1 MSYTT
6 SGQMYAMIK
15 MRRTLV
21 RREIRTLL
29 AGLLL
34 PIILVGVAVGISAGI
49 QSSIPTAP
57 AIPPYTRP
65 MATPAALQTVSS
77 IALVL
82 PRASPAQQ
90 LAVTN
95 SMQRSFALLNRT
107 NITLVPFASID
118 DYQTSLVNW
127 YRGAA
132 NATLIPAAFA
142 VLKDIPTSPSAD
154 GLLDIQYQVL
164 LEESQ
169 PKDLNPVM
177 LLVADNAKQSLLQQ
191 TGYVSFNVGLSF
203 FAFEGFFYDV
213 SLTIIPAFVV
223 NAFAQMIVFFAISKV
238 EERESKKRDYLFT
251 MGLAP
256 SVYYLSAFVVD
267 AYAYL
272 LNLLVSSLILLA
284 FKVKAFS
291 DTNYLNWFLP
301 MFCFGA
307 VCIPLSSCL
316 SFMFRQQASAG
327 AALGFGMSIVVFVPY
342 FLVFFVAKN
351 NLDQWIMYL
360 ISAIV
365 PTFGFYSALSAIGT
379 ASNAGTPYTLASLG
393 DFTNNPILPISL
405 ILLAQAIVYCL
416 ILTTLV
422 YKDLTNAPSFTSS
435 AVNLFRHLVHGEKS
449 TPSNTDSARDSTSH
463 NLMEGVQN
471 AQEPK
476 DDELTREMQRI
487 SNPDL
492 AAEDVIRM
500 AGVHVEFSKPAS
512 RSIAKK
518 WYMPSAKEKLVVLDD
533 LWLSIRKNECFA
545 YLGPNGCGKTTT
557 LNTLIGLV
565 RPTRGM
571 ATIGQYS
578 VLPRYNPL
586 ARQIIGICPQF
597 DCQWQKLSPREH
609 LITMAAIRGL
619 NPEDATVIS
628 EIDTLIA
635 DVGLSEF
642 SSKHTGTLSGG
653 NKRKLSLAMA
663 CIGRPEVIFLDEP
676 TTGVDVSIRKSIWE
690 IIKQLKTRT
699 SVILTTHSMEEAEA
713 LSDRIGII
721 VNGRMQCIGSAQRL
735 KTVYGRGY
743 KVTIKASGAVDEVRE
758 WFLNAMG
765 EAGTWEVS
773 RQVGATIVFQMTRK
787 GVAQLHHRFSTAH
800 SDKEKAVMGMAQL
813 EHIFRVLESPVAT
826 AGNGLNNRFGI
837 VSHEV
842 RETSM
847 TEVFVAFA
855 SLQKGLEQ

>member
-256 SVYYLSAFVVD
+256 SVYYLSAFVD

-272 LNLLVSSLILLA
+272 LNLLV
-284 FKVKAFS
+284 
-291 DTNYLNWFLP
+291 
-301 MFCFGA
+301 
-307 VCIPLSSCL
+307 
-316 SFMFRQQASAG
+316 QQASAG

-342 FLVFFVAKN
+342 FFVFFVAKN

-405 ILLAQAIVYCL
+405 ILLAQAI
-416 ILTTLV
+416 
-422 YKDLTNAPSFTSS
+422 
-435 AVNLFRHLVHGEKS
+435 S

-758 WFLNAMG
+758 WF
-765 EAGTWEVS
+765 S
-773 RQVGATIVFQMTRK
+773 
-787 GVAQLHHRFSTAH
+787 
-800 SDKEKAVMGMAQL
+800 
-813 EHIFRVLESPVAT
+813 
-826 AGNGLNNRFGI
+826 
-837 VSHEV
+837 
-842 RETSM
+842 
-847 TEVFVAFA
+847 
-855 SLQKGLEQ
+855 